1 MEYKN
6 EHQRQMAILDA
17 ALPYVTPNSRH
28 AIRLFLQA
36 DSLIHLARQEGP
48 GEEDFSLEAA
58 GLDAIPAE
66 PQSRAQE
73 MLQHIQEFLTP
84 KEADTVQ
91 TLLNFMNAGKLLQ
104 NYREFVNLQNSKPT
118 ESPDLSAA
126 SSEPNTGN
134 PFQLLFQLINGLGSL
149 SGNFVGSQKENGTQN
164 TLLRD
169 FLLSQLPPEQKNTFE
184 QMQNILY
191 NNFSE
196 GKQN

>member
-17 ALPYVTPNSRH
+17 ALPYVNPNSRH

-36 DSLIHLARQEGP
+36 DSLIHLAKQEGP
-48 GEEDFSLEAA
+48 GEDDFSLEAA
-58 GLDAIPAE
+58 GLDAVPAE
-66 PQSRAQE
+66 PQSRTQE

-84 KEADTVQ
+84 READIVQ

-104 NYREFVNLQNSKPT
+104 NYRDFVSLQNSQASGT
-118 ESPDLSAA
+118 PDLSSA
-126 SSEPNTGN
+126 SSEQNTGN
-134 PFQLLFQLINGLGSL
+134 PFHLLFQMINGLGSL
-149 SGNFVGSQKENGTQN
+149 GGSFVNSQKESSAQN

-184 QMQNILY
+184 QMQNIIY

-196 GKQN
+196 GQSN

>member
-17 ALPYVTPNSRH
+17 ALPYVTPGSRH

-36 DSLIHLARQEGP
+36 DSLVHLARQEGP
-48 GEEDFSLEAA
+48 EEDDFSLEAA
-58 GLDAIPAE
+58 GLDAVPAE
-66 PQSRAQE
+66 PQSRTQE

-84 KEADTVQ
+84 READIVQ
-91 TLLNFMNAGKLLQ
+91 TLLNFMNAGRLLQ
-104 NYREFVNLQNSKPT
+104 NYRDFVSLQSSQASG
-118 ESPDLSAA
+118 SPDLSSA
-126 SSEPNTGN
+126 SSEQNTSN
-134 PFQLLFQLINGLGSL
+134 PFHLLFQMINGLGSL
-149 SGNFVGSQKENGTQN
+149 GGNFVSPQRENGTQN

-184 QMQNILY
+184 QMQNIIY

-196 GKQN
+196 GN